1 LASLDESLSTSTKSA
16 LEIKDLKTYADDIG
30 PLLEEMEIISK
41 RRGKTLA
48 QIALNYVICKGAV
61 PIPGSRSIRQ
71 LKDNIGAMNW
81 RLSASEIRTLE
92 AKADGVGFEGAGF
105 KRTSEKFVGYGVE
118 KWTLD

>member
-1 LASLDESLSTSTKSA
+1 LDDSLSTSTKSA
-16 LEIKDLKTYADDIG
+16 LEIKDLKTYTDDIG
-30 PLLEEMEIISK
+30 PLLAEMDIISK
-41 RRGKTLA
+41 SRGKSLA

-61 PIPGSRSIRQ
+61 PIPGARSIRQ

-81 RLSASEIRTLE
+81 RLTDAEIRILE

-118 KWTLD
+118 KWRLD

>member
-1 LASLDESLSTSTKSA
+1 MASLDDSLSTSTKSA
-16 LEIKDLKTYADDIG
+16 LEIKDLKTYTDDIG
-30 PLLEEMEIISK
+30 PLLAEMDIISK
-41 RRGKTLA
+41 SRGKSLA

-61 PIPGSRSIRQ
+61 PIPGARSIRQ

-81 RLSASEIRTLE
+81 RLTDAEIRILE

-118 KWTLD
+118 KWRLD